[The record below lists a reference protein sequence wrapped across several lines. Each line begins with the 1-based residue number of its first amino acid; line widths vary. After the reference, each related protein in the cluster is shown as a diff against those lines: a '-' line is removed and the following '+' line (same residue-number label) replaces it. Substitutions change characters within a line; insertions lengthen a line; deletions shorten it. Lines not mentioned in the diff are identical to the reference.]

1 MALNPEFAVNPD
13 PRCACVLLLDTS
25 GSMDGGPISAL
36 NQGLQAFQEDIQNDP
51 LAKRR
56 IELAIVTFGG
66 SVRKEHDFV
75 SAGNFVAPTLVAG
88 GGTPMGEAI
97 ALGVQLVKDRKAEYK
112 SNGVPYY
119 QPWIFL
125 ITDGAPGD
133 DWQSA
138 ATMIKAEMSAKALTC
153 FAVGV
158 EGANM
163 DILSS
168 ITPRAL
174 KLDGLKF
181 KELFLWISQSQ
192 KRVSASKPG
201 EQTPLPQIG
210 FGSPV

>member
-1 MALNPEFAVNPD
+1 MALNPEFAANPD

-25 GSMDGGPISAL
+25 GSMSGSAIDAL
-36 NQGLQAFQEDIQNDP
+36 NQGLQAFQLDIQEDA

-56 IELAIVTFGG
+56 VEIAIVTFGG
-66 SVRKEHDFV
+66 SVQKIQDFV
-75 SAGNFVAPTLVAG
+75 AAGSLVAPTLVAG

-97 ALGVQLVKDRKAEYK
+97 ALGLQLVKNRKAEYK
-112 SNGVPYY
+112 ASGVLYY

-125 ITDGAPGD
+125 ITDGEPTD

-138 ATMIKAEMSAKALTC
+138 AQMVQSQAASKALAF

-163 DILSS
+163 QILSS
-168 ITPRAL
+168 ITQRAL

-181 KELFLWISQSQ
+181 KELFIWLSQSQ
-192 KRVSASKPG
+192 KRVSGSKPG

-210 FGSPV
+210 FGAPV